1 MDNMETR
8 VAVLEKKVKYLSA
21 GIVTICFFLIGVIV
35 FGNISFENYA
45 TAQQIRRDNEVYTSS
60 IPSGQNAT
68 AQEIRARAFVLVDAR
83 GKTRGMWTAENNNT
97 TLGLGYGDNKDPS
110 VVLSVGEDY
119 ASVVVSDR
127 NGNAVAMSSDE
138 KLRSVAITENQ
149 DGNRVYLGSSGRE
162 TMVEFKSTASTSLS
176 LNSDGETSIQTLG
189 GKSDFVLAEKRGSF
203 VRTQTDSDKS
213 SMVFADKSHVENLS
227 FEVKSENPNITIT
240 SPLYKSKR
248 VISVNKDEK

>member
-1 MDNMETR
+1 MDNMEIR

-45 TAQQIRRDNEVYTSS
+45 AAQQIRRDNEVYTSS
-60 IPSGQNAT
+60 IPAGQNT
-68 AQEIRARAFVLVDAR
+68 VQEVRARAFVLIDAK

-97 TLGLGYGDNKDPS
+97 TLGLGYANKDPS

-119 ASVVVSDR
+119 ASVIVSDKS
-127 NGNAVAMSSDE
+127 GNTVAMSSDD

-149 DGNRVYLGSSGRE
+149 DGNRVYLGTSGKD
-162 TMVEFKSTASTSLS
+162 TIAEFKATKSTRLS
-176 LNSDGETSIQTLG
+176 LNSDKETVIQTKG
-189 GKSDFVLAEKRGSF
+189 EKSDFILAEKRGSF
-203 VRTQTDSDKS
+203 VKVQTDKDKTG
-213 SMVFADKSHVENLS
+213 MVFADKSHVENLS
-227 FEVKSENPNITIT
+227 FEVKNDNPTITIS

-248 VISVNKDEK
+248 IISADKDEK